1 MTVLLPPETL
11 VGSQEPTHRTSVE
24 YKYSHGPEVIDL
36 AEMAGLELDPWQ
48 GDLLTDGLG
57 VVDGYDAAG
66 NPAEK
71 WAAYE
76 VGVELSRQNG
86 KSVVFEARVLAGLF
100 LFREQTIVYSAHEG
114 ETAKKAFE
122 RIERLIKNN
131 PELHAEVYKDGRSD
145 GFRRTNGQLSI
156 TLWTGQQAIFRT
168 RTAGGGR
175 GLSGDCVILDEAQE
189 LNDDHIAALMPVMG
203 ARPNPQL
210 WYGGSAGT
218 KKSIIQ
224 GRLIRRAE
232 RQAKRL
238 VYWRWALS
246 DEADPADPRNWARV
260 NPAVGRRM
268 SIEWL
273 ESEYDAFSPE
283 KFGHE
288 HLGQGDYPREE
299 GEDWVIPRLR
309 WERAL
314 DPESRMVG
322 PVMFSVGVKWDRTRA
337 SIGVAGI
344 REDGRRHLEVI
355 ANAPGT
361 HWTINEL
368 SRLTEGHEN
377 LGVVI
382 DPHSQANTLVAPLED
397 AGIKVHL
404 LTTADV
410 TQAFG
415 NMYDGLMED
424 RPAGELPRY
433 VHGGGSIL
441 TSSLA
446 DAQVRSAGGA
456 TAWRLHTSADV
467 SPIKAVCDA
476 AHGLDK
482 ELRTTPQ
489 EDVVPRS
496 EDSSNAEG
504 RRSSH
509 GFGDGGTNFLSVQ
522 W

>member
-1 MTVLLPPETL
+1 MPTDL
-11 VGSQEPTHRTSVE
+11 VGVQEPTHRTAVD
-24 YKYSHGPEVIDL
+24 YKFSHGQDVIDL
-36 AEMAGLELDPWQ
+36 AEMAGLNLDPWQ
-48 GDLLTDGLG
+48 GQLLTDGLG
-57 VVDGYDAAG
+57 VIDGLDATG
-66 NPAEK
+66 QPAER

-100 LFREQTIVYSAHEG
+100 LFREQMIVYSAHEG

-122 RIERLIKNN
+122 RLERLIKAN

-218 KKSIIQ
+218 RKSIVQ

-232 RQAKRL
+232 RNAKRL
-238 VYWRWALS
+238 VYYRWALS
-246 DEADPADPRNWARV
+246 DDDDHSDPRNWARV

-268 SIEWL
+268 TIEWL
-273 ESEYDAFSPE
+273 ESEHDALSPE

-288 HLGQGDYPREE
+288 HLGIGDYPREE

-309 WERAL
+309 WDRAR
-314 DPESRMVG
+314 DPGSTMTG
-322 PVMFSVGVKWDRTRA
+322 KVMFGVGVKWDRTRA
-337 SIGVAGI
+337 SIGVAGQ
-344 REDGRRHLEVI
+344 RQDGRRHLEVI

-361 HWTINEL
+361 HWAVSEL
-368 SRLTEGHEN
+368 VRLSGQHEN
-377 LGVVI
+377 LGVAI

-397 AGIKVHL
+397 AGLTVHL

-410 TQAFG
+410 TQGFG
-415 NMYDGLMED
+415 DMYDGFMGPDDL
-424 RPAGELPRY
+424 PAGELPPY
-433 VHGGGSIL
+433 VHGGGTIL

-446 DAQVRSAGGA
+446 EAQARSAGGS
-456 TAWRLHTSADV
+456 TTWRLHTSADI
-467 SPIKAVCDA
+467 SPVKAVCDA
-476 AHGLDK
+476 SRALDK
-482 ELRTTPQ
+482 ELRTP
-489 EDVVPRS
+489 EDEEVVPRS
-496 EDSSNAEG
+496 ESTAGDST
-504 RRSSH
+504 RPR
-509 GFGDGGTNFLSVQ
+509 GDGGTNFMSVQ